1 MPYGISYQYRRFNY
15 RSNLDIDVTKTTTIS
30 FNVAGNVNSSEKP
43 RTSQGSSGMVKNIYY
58 STPFRSAGFVND
70 KLVYTTT
77 DSQSDGLNLPF
88 VGDAD
93 PFTYY
98 GGGQHIVSTTR

>member
-93 PFTYY
+93 PF
-98 GGGQHIVSTTR
+98 IVSTTR